1 MKRNWTALALALCLL
16 CAAASADTI
25 SFSGTVEASEA
36 LELYLPGGVTVDRIP
51 VKAGETVQ
59 ADTVIAQIRTTKY
72 YAEEDG
78 VITAVFGEAGEDAEV
93 ISNRYGAVMYLEGQ
107 YVLSISATT
116 SRAYEV
122 KENYIVHAGEEVYLV
137 SRKTTTNRGR
147 GLITSVDGTSY
158 TVLVTEGDFLMG
170 DSIDIMRESTY
181 ALTSRIGRGNIAR
194 VSPTAVTGAGT
205 LVNVAVKAGD
215 SVKRGQLLFETV
227 EGAYDGLSMNGA
239 DILAGTEGVISKL
252 GVSQGASLQ
261 QSGVLAEIYPRGA
274 AQVAANVAEADLKDL
289 SVGQKVKVELD
300 WNQDL
305 GVSYEGTV
313 EMISAL
319 GTVGEESTT
328 YPVYISFTPDVNTR
342 YSMTAVV
349 TTLEEGEA
357 PAAPAEAEETEDAY
371 PADPEAETEGT
382 MEQP

>member
-1 MKRNWTALALALCLL
+1 M
-16 CAAASADTI
+16 
-25 SFSGTVEASEA
+25 
-36 LELYLPGGVTVDRIP
+36 
-51 VKAGETVQ
+51 
-59 ADTVIAQIRTTKY
+59 
-72 YAEEDG
+72 
-78 VITAVFGEAGEDAEV
+78 
-93 ISNRYGAVMYLEGQ
+93 
-107 YVLSISATT
+107 
-116 SRAYEV
+116 
-122 KENYIVHAGEEVYLV
+122 
-137 SRKTTTNRGR
+137 
-147 GLITSVDGTSY
+147 
-158 TVLVTEGDFLMG
+158 
-170 DSIDIMRESTY
+170 
-181 ALTSRIGRGNIAR
+181 
-194 VSPTAVTGAGT
+194 TGAGT

-227 EGAYDGLSMNGA
+227 EGSYDGLSMNGA

-274 AQVAANVAEADLKDL
+274 VQVAANVAEADLKDL

-357 PAAPAEAEETEDAY
+357 PAAPAETEETEDAY
-371 PADPEAETEGT
+371 PADPEAEMEGT